1 MYLENYDDVD
11 YYIIAV
17 ETTSPFNVQVY
28 RLGHNLIA
36 RFCRV

>member
-17 ETTSPFNVQVY
+17 ETITPNVQVY
-28 RLGHNLIA
+28 KLVTI
-36 RFCRV
+36 